1 MTIRNLDGLL
11 HPRSVA
17 VIGGSQRDGTLGQ
30 LVLSNLIEGGYVGA
44 LFAVNPKQVD
54 LAGVQWVAEIAA
66 LPQAPDLAVIVT
78 PAPTIA
84 GIIGAL
90 GALGTKVAV
99 IISAQPHDAAT
110 REAILEAARPHL
122 LRIVGPNC
130 LGALMPHARLNAS
143 FAPRRAEPGRLAFI
157 SQSGALVTAMLDWA
171 ASKHIGFSG
180 VVSVGDMADVDLGD
194 LIDLFAAD
202 PKTDAILLYV
212 EGVTNPAKF
221 MSAARAAS
229 RIKPVIA
236 IKAGRSD
243 AAGRA
248 ARSHTGALT
257 GAYDVHAAAFRRAGI
272 ILVDSLTELFDA
284 AQVLCRHQ
292 PCCGER
298 LAIVSNGG
306 GAGVLA
312 TDSLPA
318 TGGVLATLLPET
330 IAALDPLMPAAWS
343 RANPID
349 VVGDA
354 RAERFAAASRAALA
368 DPGVDALLVIHC
380 PTAVAAGSEI
390 ARGVI
395 EMIESAD
402 PHVTKPVIA
411 CWMGTDNAAT
421 VRPLFD
427 AVGIPLFDNLDDAVR
442 GFGYLLEARKGQDA
456 LMRAPASTS
465 IDETDRARARAVI
478 TGARADGR
486 TQLSACEAKA
496 VIGAYG
502 VPCVAGALARTVEAV
517 ADACTM
523 FDGPYVVKLI
533 SPQFPHKSDI
543 GGVAVNIPGPTEAV
557 VAARA
562 MAERFRYEH
571 PTASLTGF
579 EVEPMVSRR
588 NGIEL
593 IAGIADDAT
602 FGPVIA
608 FGAGGKAVE
617 TIRDHALG
625 LPPLDDALARE
636 LVGATRIAPLLAG
649 YRDVPAADMAAIVKT
664 LNALSAIA
672 IDFPDIVE
680 LDINPL
686 LADSDGV
693 IALDAR
699 ISLSEAPRHSR
710 LVIRPVPMHWATR
723 IVTRDGPI
731 IDGSTIRRLSSENCA
746 LIRSSG
752 RSTSS
757 CTPRLLAETV
767 DSEATSLISSVSDTI
782 V

>member
-17 VIGGSQRDGTLGQ
+17 VIGGSGRAGALGQ
-30 LVLSNLIEGGYVGA
+30 LVLSNLIEGGYDGA
-44 LFAVNPKQVD
+44 LFAVNPKPVD
-54 LAGVQWVAEIAA
+54 VAGVQWVAEIAA

-78 PAPTIA
+78 PAGTIA
-84 GIIGAL
+84 GIVSAL

-99 IISAQPHDAAT
+99 VISAEPHDAAT
-110 REAILEAARPHL
+110 HEAILAAARPHL

-130 LGALMPHARLNAS
+130 LGVLMPHAHLNAS
-143 FAPRRAEPGRLAFI
+143 FAPRRAEPGRLAFV

-171 ASKHIGFSG
+171 AGKHIGFSG
-180 VVSVGDMADVDLGD
+180 VVSVGDMVDVDLGD

-202 PKTDAILLYV
+202 PKTDAILLYI

-248 ARSHTGALT
+248 AMSHTGALT
-257 GAYDVHAAAFRRAGI
+257 GAYDVHAAAFHRAGI

-292 PCCGER
+292 PRCGER

-312 TDSLPA
+312 TDALPA
-318 TGGVLATLLPET
+318 TGGILATLLPET
-330 IAALDPLMPAAWS
+330 ITGLDPLMPAAWS

-380 PTAVAAGSEI
+380 PTAVAAGSVI

-427 AVGIPLFDNLDDAVR
+427 AAGIPLFDNLDDAVR

-456 LMRAPASTS
+456 LMRAPAS
-465 IDETDRARARAVI
+465 V
-478 TGARADGR
+478 
-486 TQLSACEAKA
+486 
-496 VIGAYG
+496 
-502 VPCVAGALARTVEAV
+502 
-517 ADACTM
+517 
-523 FDGPYVVKLI
+523 
-533 SPQFPHKSDI
+533 
-543 GGVAVNIPGPTEAV
+543 
-557 VAARA
+557 
-562 MAERFRYEH
+562 
-571 PTASLTGF
+571 
-579 EVEPMVSRR
+579 
-588 NGIEL
+588 
-593 IAGIADDAT
+593 
-602 FGPVIA
+602 
-608 FGAGGKAVE
+608 
-617 TIRDHALG
+617 
-625 LPPLDDALARE
+625 
-636 LVGATRIAPLLAG
+636 
-649 YRDVPAADMAAIVKT
+649 
-664 LNALSAIA
+664 
-672 IDFPDIVE
+672 
-680 LDINPL
+680 
-686 LADSDGV
+686 
-693 IALDAR
+693 
-699 ISLSEAPRHSR
+699 
-710 LVIRPVPMHWATR
+710 
-723 IVTRDGPI
+723 
-731 IDGSTIRRLSSENCA
+731 
-746 LIRSSG
+746 
-752 RSTSS
+752 
-757 CTPRLLAETV
+757 
-767 DSEATSLISSVSDTI
+767 
-782 V
+782 